1 MRYILVYSMFLAVTT
16 LAIAKNSKST
26 AHRLVIQL
34 PEKTDTLKQGQ
45 YLYENKCG
53 SCHFLYKPAK
63 YTKVEWDLH
72 LVKMAKKSKLS
83 DGEVDKLKKYLFEN
97 CRKD

>member
-1 MRYILVYSMFLAVTT
+1 MFLAVTT

-63 YTKVEWDLH
+63 HTEEEWDKLM
-72 LVKMAKKSKLS
+72 VKMAKKAKLS
-83 DGEVDKLKKYLFEN
+83 DSDKEIVKKYLFAN
-97 CRKD
+97 CKKD